1 MVERINGENDLQFH
15 KRIVLGKLVD
25 KTVDDDY
32 SELAELAFGEK
43 SSSDHCRKM
52 MYGSRYTIDLYERFF
67 DELMEENGDEAV
79 LGKIEMANIE
89 LRKERIKLS
98 HQRTALNKLINQKAQ
113 REEFLEL
120 FENTIE
126 RISPPIL
133 NIKDTE
139 FNEDEEIVILLSDLH
154 VGANISNNW
163 CVYNTDVLKSMLEE
177 YLSKIRDIQKT
188 HKVKNCVVACN
199 GDLINGSIH
208 KTIQIQNKETITEQI
223 VTASNLIS
231 QFLVELSLIFEKIR
245 VCFVPGNHSRVDH
258 KNDALK
264 DERLDTLVEDFIKI
278 KLSNFDTI
286 VFDGYVKPDI
296 TFYAVSILGKTY
308 LGCHGDYDNSDKI
321 SELEKFYGEPVYG
334 VISAHLH
341 HNSIKNVR
349 GKKLIQGGSFVSQ
362 DDYTIQKRI
371 FGGSEAL
378 VLVCNKDG
386 LKCSY
391 DVLFMSDKVI
401 K

>member
-1 MVERINGENDLQFH
+1 MIERLPDENELDFH

-32 SELAELAFGEK
+32 SELAEKAYGEK

-67 DELMEENGDEAV
+67 ESLLEDNCEDEILD
-79 LGKIEMANIE
+79 KIEMANIE
-89 LRKERIKLS
+89 LKKERIKLN
-98 HQRTALNKLINQKAQ
+98 HQRTALNKLINKKAQ
-113 REEFLEL
+113 SEELLEL
-120 FENTIE
+120 FEDAIKK
-126 RISPPIL
+126 IDAPIL
-133 NIKDTE
+133 KPEIRDSNGE
-139 FNEDEEIVILLSDLH
+139 EEIVILLSDLH

-163 CVYNTDVLKSMLEE
+163 CVYNTDVLKLMLEE
-177 YLSKIRDIQKT
+177 YISKIIDIQKT
-188 HKVKNCVVACN
+188 HRVKNCVVACN

-208 KTIQIQNKETITEQI
+208 KTLQIQNKETITQQI
-223 VTASNLIS
+223 VIASELIS
-231 QFLVELSLIFEKIR
+231 QFLIELDQIFEKTR
-245 VCFVPGNHSRVDH
+245 VCFVPGNHSRVDK
-258 KNDALK
+258 KNEALK
-264 DERLDTLVEDFIKI
+264 DERLDTLIEDFIKI

-286 VFDGYVKPDI
+286 VFDDYIKPDI
-296 TFYAVSILGKTY
+296 TFYAISILGKTY

-321 SELEKFYGEPVYG
+321 AELEKFYGEPVYG
-334 VISAHLH
+334 IISAHRH

-349 GKKLIQGGSFVSQ
+349 GKKLIQGGSFVST

-371 FGGSEAL
+371 FGQSETL
-378 VLVCNKDG
+378 VLVCDKDG

-391 DVLFMSDKVI
+391 DVLFESDKV